1 MGLPCHAQVAC
12 CGLPHR
18 PAVSC
23 MHHAA
28 TSGSS
33 RCRAVVTRATSTATS
48 GSWHAAHH
56 AYERVL
62 RYPDGNVRYIRYPV
76 AEQTFDEDDED
87 FMDVPGLWKWP
98 DHSGRPVTA
107 GRPDMGQQL
116 QKAQKQRQVWLHSF
130 QAMTW
135 EPAVDSSRPH
145 SWLTT
150 APWCVPAGIQ
160 RSSSLHGPSSA

>member
-1 MGLPCHAQVAC
+1 
-12 CGLPHR
+12 
-18 PAVSC
+18 

-28 TSGSS
+28 ASGSN
-33 RCRAVVTRATSTATS
+33 RCRTVVTRATTTS

-87 FMDVPGLWKWP
+87 FLDVPGLWHWS

-116 QKAQKQRQVWLHSF
+116 QQVQKQRQVCLQLV
-130 QAMTW
+130 QACVQA
-135 EPAVDSSRPH
+135 PCLRAV
-145 SWLTT
+145 LTT
-150 APWCVPAGIQ
+150 GSANN
-160 RSSSLHGPSSA
+160 SSLVLTCRHPTQQQPQQRLTGRCQTQQPF